1 MGNNICQCKT
11 ICQDQ
16 KERDLSFANKS
27 AHFLIKENNLDTIS
41 SNKIISKKIRKI
53 YINNCARKIAKAYL
67 SFKNRKIKRLKK
79 EKDNK
84 EISYMINYLK
94 YNNKKEKEK
103 RKEKENIDDD
113 LNDKKNEIFNDYSLN
128 NPFFIDKVHSSKTS
142 YEKFNIPKINNGKSL
157 EVLNKK
163 ASDYHIKVISNKKNK
178 NKNKIKDIYC
188 KNKSISNIS
197 TNH

>member
-16 KERDLSFANKS
+16 KERDLSFANTS
-27 AHFLIKENNLDTIS
+27 ANFLVKENNVDTIN
-41 SNKIISKKIRKI
+41 SNKIINKKIRKI
-53 YINNCARKIAKAYL
+53 YINNCARKIARAYL
-67 SFKNRKIKRLKK
+67 SFKKRKIKRLKNGNN
-79 EKDNK
+79 NK
-84 EISYMINYLK
+84 ELSYITNNAK
-94 YNNKKEKEK
+94 NNNKKENIKE
-103 RKEKENIDDD
+103 EMSNG
-113 LNDKKNEIFNDYSLN
+113 KNQFFNDYSLN

-163 ASDYHIKVISNKKNK
+163 SSDYHIKVISNKKNK
-178 NKNKIKDIYC
+178 NKIKDKYC

>member
-16 KERDLSFANKS
+16 KERDLSFANTS
-27 AHFLIKENNLDTIS
+27 AHFLIKENNLDTIN
-41 SNKIISKKIRKI
+41 SNKIIGKKIRKI
-53 YINNCARKIAKAYL
+53 YINNCARKIARAYL
-67 SFKNRKIKRLKK
+67 SFKKIKSKRLKK
-79 EKDNK
+79 EKNNK
-84 EISYMINYLK
+84 ELLYMMNYTK
-94 YNNKKEKEK
+94 NNNKKEKQ
-103 RKEKENIDDD
+103 KENI
-113 LNDKKNEIFNDYSLN
+113 NDELSNEKNESFNDYSLN
-128 NPFFIDKVHSSKTS
+128 HPFFIDKVHSSKTS

-163 ASDYHIKVISNKKNK
+163 ASDFHIKVISKKKIKNK
-178 NKNKIKDIYC
+178 NKNKIKDKYC

>member
-16 KERDLSFANKS
+16 KEKDLSFANTS
-27 AHFLIKENNLDTIS
+27 AHFLIKENNLDTIN
-41 SNKIISKKIRKI
+41 SNKIIDKKIRKI

-67 SFKNRKIKRLKK
+67 SFKKRIIKRLKK
-79 EKDNK
+79 EKNNK
-84 EISYMINYLK
+84 ELLYIMNNK
-94 YNNKKEKEK
+94 KNNNKKEKEIK
-103 RKEKENIDDD
+103 SENI
-113 LNDKKNEIFNDYSLN
+113 NDKLSNEKNESFNDYSLN

-163 ASDYHIKVISNKKNK
+163 ASDYHIKVISNKQNK
-178 NKNKIKDIYC
+178 NKRKIKDNYF

>member
-16 KERDLSFANKS
+16 KEKDLSFANTS
-27 AHFLIKENNLDTIS
+27 AHFLIKENNLDTIN
-41 SNKIISKKIRKI
+41 SNKIIDKKIRKI

-67 SFKNRKIKRLKK
+67 SFKKRKIKRLKK
-79 EKDNK
+79 EKNNK
-84 EISYMINYLK
+84 ELLYIMNNK
-94 YNNKKEKEK
+94 KNNNKKEKEIK
-103 RKEKENIDDD
+103 SENI
-113 LNDKKNEIFNDYSLN
+113 NDKLSNEKNESFNDYSLN

-163 ASDYHIKVISNKKNK
+163 ASDYHIKVISNKQNK
-178 NKNKIKDIYC
+178 NKRKIKDNYF